1 MKYQVMVMPGHV
13 FAQINIHH
21 IIGFGKGDGRE
32 HSWFGQR
39 WTRNTELNEVASL
52 LVAFILSRY
61 EKRQTASFGRG
72 AKSAPRN
79 IFDLQYEFII
89 IYLQL
94 DMPCPCAEPGGAFRP
109 EMHLHQ
115 LHQGPAPFGGCG
127 RDAWWPPNQVQ
138 VSCNRVHRNSSTPHW
153 FFHFSLGW

>member
-32 HSWFGQR
+32 HSWFGQH

-72 AKSAPRN
+72 AKVHPEISS
-79 IFDLQYEFII
+79 
-89 IYLQL
+89 IYN
-94 DMPCPCAEPGGAFRP
+94 M
-109 EMHLHQ
+109 
-115 LHQGPAPFGGCG
+115 
-127 RDAWWPPNQVQ
+127 
-138 VSCNRVHRNSSTPHW
+138 
-153 FFHFSLGW
+153 FFS